1 MKTTTKL
8 LLCLKT
14 LLIIS
19 SCASKKK
26 IITEKEYVTTID
38 TITVTHTIEKIKRF
52 TDTLVVPDPCDEKGN
67 LKPFNKKVKTEVA
80 EVELINNN
88 GNIEV
93 KINIDSISN
102 HYKSLYEKKY
112 NSQSIEKSKVVEK
125 KIVPFKFCLFLAIS
139 VIINIFLLKK
149 IFL

>member
-8 LLCLKT
+8 LCLIT

-52 TDTLVVPDPCDEKGN
+52 TDTLVVHDPCDEKGN
-67 LKPFNKKVKTEVA
+67 LKPFNQKVKTEVA
-80 EVELINNN
+80 EVELINKN

-112 NSQSIEKSKVVEK
+112 KNQSIEKSKVIEK
-125 KIVPFKFCLFLAIS
+125 KIVPFKFWLFLSIS
-139 VIINIFLLKK
+139 VIINLFLLKK